1 MPLLIAY
8 FDTMPLPKGQGKKER
23 THKTSWGGPFWV
35 FPPGLSKNHRSGW
48 VGFQPEQINQKLQLA
63 NMTLL
68 NSVLSL
74 VKFSA
79 IHS

>member
-1 MPLLIAY
+1 MHRQFPLL
-8 FDTMPLPKGQGKKER
+8 ER
-23 THKTSWGGPFWV
+23 GILVGAGRWV